1 MRKLKN
7 IKLSDWLVAITA
19 FYIAGSV
26 LQNILA
32 VKTFGNELF
41 AITTG
46 GTLISWLV
54 FACMDV
60 ITEIWGKERAIKTF
74 IASAIFNLLFNGICW
89 VAILLP
95 GTSDF
100 IQGSYSL
107 VLGTGWRI
115 AIASIT
121 AFLLGNYINTLI
133 MYIMRV
139 KSKNENDSKGF
150 MLRAVLSTL
159 LGQLVDNGLFY
170 LLAFAPIGITGTIEN
185 PWSLIGQLVLF
196 TTGIETLVEAIVSP
210 LTAKFVKYLRTKKE
224 LKRWG
229 I

>member
-1 MRKLKN
+1 MFSKLKN
-7 IKLSDWLVAITA
+7 IKLTDWLVAITA

-32 VKTFGNELF
+32 VKTFGTELV

-46 GTLISWLV
+46 GTIISWLV

-60 ITEIWGKERAIKTF
+60 ITEIWGKKRAIKTF
-74 IASAIFNLLFNGICW
+74 VASAIFNLIFNAICW
-89 VAILLP
+89 IAIALP

-100 IQGSYSL
+100 VQGSYSV

-121 AFLLGNYINTLI
+121 AFLLGNYINTQI
-133 MYIMRV
+133 MHVMRV
-139 KSKNENDSKGF
+139 HSKDENNSKGF
-150 MLRAVLSTL
+150 MFRAVLSTL
-159 LGQLVDNGLFY
+159 FGQLVDNGLFY
-170 LLAFAPIGITGTIEN
+170 LMAFAPIGIVGTIEN

-196 TTGIETLVEAIVSP
+196 TTLIETVVEAVVSP
-210 LTAKFVKYLRTKKE
+210 CTARFVKYLRTKKE
-224 LKRWG
+224 AK
-229 I
+229 

>member
-1 MRKLKN
+1 MFSKLKN
-7 IKLSDWLVAITA
+7 IKLTDWLVAITA

-32 VKTFGNELF
+32 VKTFGTELV

-46 GTLISWLV
+46 GTIISWLV

-60 ITEIWGKERAIKTF
+60 ITEIWGKKRAIKTF
-74 IASAIFNLLFNGICW
+74 VASAIFNLIFNAICW
-89 VAILLP
+89 IAIALP

-100 IQGSYSL
+100 VQGSYSV

-121 AFLLGNYINTLI
+121 AFLLGNYINTQI
-133 MYIMRV
+133 MHVMRIH
-139 KSKNENDSKGF
+139 SKDENNSKGF
-150 MLRAVLSTL
+150 MFRAVLSTL
-159 LGQLVDNGLFY
+159 FGQLVDNGLFY
-170 LLAFAPIGITGTIEN
+170 LMAFAPIGIAGTIEN

-196 TTGIETLVEAIVSP
+196 TTGIETIVEAIVSP
-210 LTAKFVKYLRTKKE
+210 CTARFVKYLRTKKE
-224 LKRWG
+224 AK
-229 I
+229 

>member
-1 MRKLKN
+1 MFNKLKN
-7 IKLSDWLVAITA
+7 IKLTDWLVAITA

-32 VKTFGNELF
+32 VKTFGTELV

-46 GTLISWLV
+46 GTIISWLV

-60 ITEIWGKERAIKTF
+60 ITEIWGKKRAIKTF
-74 IASAIFNLLFNGICW
+74 VASAIFNLIFNAICW
-89 VAILLP
+89 IAIALP

-100 IQGSYSL
+100 VQGSYSV

-121 AFLLGNYINTLI
+121 AFLLGNYINTQI
-133 MYIMRV
+133 MHVMRV
-139 KSKNENDSKGF
+139 HSKDENNSKGF
-150 MLRAVLSTL
+150 IFRAVLSTL
-159 LGQLVDNGLFY
+159 FGQLVDNGLFY
-170 LLAFAPIGITGTIEN
+170 LMAFAPIGIVGTIEN

-196 TTGIETLVEAIVSP
+196 TTLIETIVEAIVSP
-210 LTAKFVKYLRTKKE
+210 CTAKFVKYLRTKKVV
-224 LKRWG
+224 K
-229 I
+229 